1 MKTIY
6 IEYFAKLREESNLK
20 HETIETLANTAE
32 ELFKELKNKHNF
44 SFPQATLKVS
54 INDEFSDWDTVI
66 KDKDNIVFIQ
76 PVAGG

>member
-6 IEYFAKLREESNLK
+6 IDYFAKLREEANLK
-20 HETIETLANTAE
+20 HELIETNSNTAE
-32 ELFKELKNKHNF
+32 ELFEELKIKHNF
-44 SFPQATLKVS
+44 SFSKTHLKVS
-54 INDEFSDWDTVI
+54 INDEFSDWETEI